1 MYPSFRP
8 ARPQSAG
15 ENNQAKQPISLSN
28 NNADD
33 ATSSKS
39 PILFDSKKLWPTFSI
54 ISSLSQDKM
63 LEKHHRHCGLGKKET
78 DDANGPCY
86 SNHNVFNSDDFG
98 CDAIVDN
105 DWLVVSGINPDFKEE
120 YILQQATPADERAP
134 PKQDLLYQAA
144 LAAAAQKAAAAGK
157 FDRNTSPK
165 LLAKLTTDSSESLQT
180 SNINDTLMNTIPIL
194 TTLTSTTMPLPKQML
209 APSPAI
215 QKDSIFKSLGYYT

>member
-1 MYPSFRP
+1 
-8 ARPQSAG
+8 
-15 ENNQAKQPISLSN
+15 
-28 NNADD
+28 
-33 ATSSKS
+33 
-39 PILFDSKKLWPTFSI
+39 
-54 ISSLSQDKM
+54 M

-98 CDAIVDN
+98 YDAIVDN

-120 YILQQATPADERAP
+120 YSLQQATPADEGAP

-180 SNINDTLMNTIPIL
+180 SNINDTLNEYDPNTYDADFDDNVIAEAND
-194 TTLTSTTMPLPKQML
+194 SAL
-209 APSPAI
+209 AN
-215 QKDSIFKSLGYYT
+215 DSDGFYVREFVLLCLE